1 MTYAQSRWH
10 RLKTLPLFFT
20 TPMNSACHPYRRLK
34 AFTLID
40 LLVVIAIIAILA
52 ALLLPALS
60 KAKFRAK
67 VTNCLSNYKQWA
79 LVANMYAHDD
89 PQGRLPSFDPAGGG
103 RYCWDV
109 GTNMCDALS
118 IYQL

>member
-1 MTYAQSRWH
+1 MTNIK
-10 RLKTLPLFFT
+10 LNGKTEDNGCVST
-20 TPMNSACHPYRRLK
+20 TESSAR
-34 AFTLID
+34 AFTLIE

-67 VTNCLSNYKQWA
+67 VTNCLSNYKQWT

-89 PQGRLPSFDPAGGG
+89 PRGRLPSLDPAGGG
-103 RYCWDV
+103 MYGWDI
-109 GTNMCDALS
+109 GTNLCDVLS